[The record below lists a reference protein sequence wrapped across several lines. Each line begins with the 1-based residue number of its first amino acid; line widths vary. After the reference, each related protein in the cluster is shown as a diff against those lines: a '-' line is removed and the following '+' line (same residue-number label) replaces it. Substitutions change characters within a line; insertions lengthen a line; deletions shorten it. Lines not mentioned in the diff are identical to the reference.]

1 MNAYT
6 KNLKQRSHNANK
18 RVDAIRSDVEALQSD
33 VKGLADSTLE
43 LGSESA
49 RMAVRTA
56 EAIALRAIK
65 LAEEAATGVAGDVE
79 DWANGN
85 LENARDQIRSQPIS
99 ALLVSLGIGAVLGA
113 IFLR

>member
-6 KNLKQRSHNANK
+6 KQHKQTRTVNK
-18 RVDAIRSDVEALQSD
+18 RVDAIRSDVEALQTD
-33 VKGLADSTLE
+33 VKGLADSTVE

-49 RMAVRTA
+49 KMAVRTA
-56 EAIALRAIK
+56 EAIALRALR
-65 LAEEAATGVAGDVE
+65 LAEETATGVAGDVE

-85 LENARDQIRSQPIS
+85 LENARESIRSQPIS